1 MRQRTFDL
9 LAIAGIFAAYSIT
22 LRLANHSSLA
32 ESLLGGLA
40 NTIPVVI
47 FGAVVRRLIMGKV
60 AGRPAAFQ
68 LMAHFLLCA
77 AFAVL
82 SYGLLIVLL
91 GLFDGGGPSG
101 FLVQPFT
108 PQGTAWQSLENV
120 TTYALIAT
128 VSHLQAQ
135 SMAPTAQE
143 PASAV
148 AQAGPGRESSSPAPL
163 AEALQPGAFVIAP
176 PEPVSGQGP
185 DARADAAP
193 SRYFVRIG
201 DELRPVDIDTVVSIG
216 GADDYAEVRTLTGKH
231 LVRTTLTEFAKSLDP
246 AQYVRV
252 HRSWIVNTHRIA
264 RAEPAGGGRLLLHME
279 TGHTVSTSRTGAKLL
294 RDRVI

>member
-1 MRQRTFDL
+1 MNRRFFDL
-9 LAIAGIFAAYSIT
+9 LAVVGIFAAYSIT
-22 LRLANHSSLA
+22 LRLANHTGLS

-40 NTIPVVI
+40 NTIPVAI
-47 FGAVVRRLIMGKV
+47 FGGIVRHLIIGRV
-60 AGRPAAFQ
+60 AGRSAAFQ
-68 LMAHFLLCA
+68 LAAHLVMCA
-77 AFAVL
+77 VFTVL

-91 GLFDGGGPSG
+91 GLFDGEGPTG
-101 FLVQPFT
+101 FLVKPFT
-108 PQGTAWQSLENV
+108 IQGAAWQSLENV

-135 SMAPTAQE
+135 S
-143 PASAV
+143 
-148 AQAGPGRESSSPAPL
+148 AGPVARPVVPAPE
-163 AEALQPGAFVIAP
+163 AEPPKADDFVVAP
-176 PEPVSGQGP
+176 PEPTPGEDP
-185 DARADAAP
+185 DARADVAL

-201 DELRPVDIDTVVSIG
+201 DELRPIDVDTVVSIG

-231 LVRTTLTEFAKSLDP
+231 LVRMTLAEFAKSLDP

-252 HRSWIVNTHRIA
+252 HRSWIVNVHRIA